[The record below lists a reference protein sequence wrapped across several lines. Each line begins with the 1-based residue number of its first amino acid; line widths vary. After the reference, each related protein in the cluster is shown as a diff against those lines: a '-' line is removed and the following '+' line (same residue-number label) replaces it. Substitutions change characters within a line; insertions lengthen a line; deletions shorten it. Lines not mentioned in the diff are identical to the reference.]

1 MKWLRSYS
9 VITTEVTKEQMWRL
23 YSDVNRWHEWDNGID
38 YARMEGEFVKGN
50 SFILKPKGGPKV
62 KIRLV
67 ETIENKLFIDLTNFP
82 LAKMYGEHSL
92 EETKEGLK
100 ITTTM
105 TVSGLLKGLWIKLV
119 AQNIVDGLPEE
130 TQHQINIAKAL

>member
-1 MKWLRSYS
+1 
-9 VITTEVTKEQMWRL
+9 
-23 YSDVNRWHEWDNGID
+23 
-38 YARMEGEFVKGN
+38 MEGEFVKGN